1 MSRNRGITFVL
12 LGAASFGF
20 TPIFVKLGFRQGYT
34 LGEINIIQMLIAFV
48 VLWGTALVV
57 RAKVTGLRRRTVLKI
72 MMTGTF
78 VGLTSIFY
86 YGAIQHLTA
95 SLAII
100 LLFQFVWIGI
110 FFEWVFNKRKPTLL
124 AISSMIVTLVGV
136 FFASNILSNGA
147 IELPAIGLIFGML
160 SAFTYAGFIFFSGQ
174 VAVDVTPWIRSPLM
188 VTGSLILV
196 SITFMKDVPSLPLG
210 DLNLWIVGGGVAFF
224 GGIIPPLFFA
234 FGSPGLSDGLAN
246 VLSAIEL
253 PVALISANLIL
264 SESITSLQWLGVVF
278 IIVAIFLNN
287 TRGTSKLSEVDKQSN

>member
-1 MSRNRGITFVL
+1 MSRKKGIIFVL

-20 TPIFVKLGFRQGYT
+20 TPVFVKLGFRQGYS

-48 VLWGTALVV
+48 VLWGMALVV
-57 RAKVTGLRRRTVLKI
+57 RAKVTGLRRKTVLKI
-72 MMTGTF
+72 MTTGTF

-110 FFEWVFNKRKPTLL
+110 FFEWVFNKRKPTLVT
-124 AISSMIVTLVGV
+124 ISSMIVTLIGV
-136 FFASNILSNGA
+136 FFASNILSNGV
-147 IELPAIGLIFGML
+147 IELPALGLMFGML

-174 VAVDVTPWIRSPLM
+174 VAVDVTPWIRSPMM

-196 SITFMKDVPSLPLG
+196 IITFMKDIPSLPLG
-210 DLNLWIVGGGVAFF
+210 DLDLWVVGGGVAFF
-224 GGIIPPLFFA
+224 GAVIPPLFFA

-264 SESITSLQWLGVVF
+264 SESITVLQWLGVIF

-287 TRGTSKLSEVDKQSN
+287 MRGATKSTQLEKRS